1 MAFIYK
7 ITNKINGK
15 VYIGKTEKE
24 NPYERFEEHKQDYK
38 KERKEIRPLYRA
50 FNKYGIENFSFEIL
64 EQSEMPEER
73 EVFYIQQFNSYV
85 GFNKSNGY
93 NATLGGDGK
102 KYIDDLLV
110 VEKYIQEEENSIK
123 KIAKEL
129 KIDVGSISTILKK
142 YKVKIRDPKLYTSL
156 KVLQIDKKT
165 RQVLNEF
172 ESLSDAALYLK
183 DERKRQHI
191 TEVCQ
196 GRRKSAYG
204 YIWKFK
210 E

>member
-64 EQSEMPEER
+64 EQSEIPEER

-110 VEKYIQEEENSIK
+110 VEKYIEEEEKSIK

-165 RQVLNEF
+165 KQVLNEF